1 MEIIVEFF
9 LTLASKLD
17 YLGVF
22 LLMAVESSFI
32 PFPSE
37 VVIPPAAYLAAQGKM
52 NIFLVV
58 GAGILGSLLGAL
70 INYYLAA
77 SLGRALILRLAAGR
91 FGRIFFID
99 DEKIKKAENF
109 FLRYGK
115 TSTFFGRFIPAVR
128 QLISLPAGFARM
140 NLFLFASLTALG
152 SACWVLVLAVLGYY
166 FGANEEVWRKYYQ
179 EISYLIILFSA
190 LTVFLLIFRYWKK
203 KSASNKNNKE
213 NKINS

>member
-152 SACWVLVLAVLGYY
+152 SAC
-166 FGANEEVWRKYYQ
+166 
-179 EISYLIILFSA
+179 
-190 LTVFLLIFRYWKK
+190 
-203 KSASNKNNKE
+203 
-213 NKINS
+213 

>member
-128 QLISLPAGFARM
+128 QLISLPSGFARM